1 MVVFRPTK
9 SDIFPENGREIPA
22 EIVKRVIT
30 NPLIFSPPSMVIKPF
45 NSGIIRLKLVMKK
58 NMESD
63 MIQKFEP

>member
-9 SDIFPENGREIPA
+9 SDIFPENGLEIPA

-30 NPLIFSPPSMVIKPF
+30 NPLISSPPSMVIKPF

>member
-1 MVVFRPTK
+1 
-9 SDIFPENGREIPA
+9 
-22 EIVKRVIT
+22 VKRVIT